1 MHPHPAAPCA
11 LAFVFCSLVPAC
23 TGQTDDDPW
32 GGAGGGV
39 AVDGGD
45 GADSG
50 SAGGLEAPLDNGP
63 SSGLILTPACAPDD
77 GPAWSLRVGLG
88 SQCDGEGPG
97 PTTPFVGI
105 LAHHPG
111 LLSDPVG
118 TLVEWEA
125 GTEGSAR
132 FYPYGSSGPS
142 STARSGQLYLSG
154 WEGADAPDPPAG
166 GEVRGWYTLVLED
179 ETEIGAAFEG
189 TFCGGDPECG

>member
-1 MHPHPAAPCA
+1 MRVHAVWCG
-11 LAFVFCSLVPAC
+11 CLVLGLVSGVSC
-23 TGQTDDDPW
+23 TGEADDPW
-32 GGAGGGV
+32 GGGGT
-39 AVDGGD
+39 AAD
-45 GADSG
+45 GADGVDS
-50 SAGGLEAPLDNGP
+50 SAGTEGLAAPLDNGP
-63 SSGLILTPACAPDD
+63 SSGLILTSACAPND

-105 LAHHPG
+105 VVYHPG
-111 LLSDPVG
+111 FLSDPVG
-118 TLVEWEA
+118 TLVDWQA

-166 GEVRGWYTLVLED
+166 GQVRGWYTLVLED